1 MLSNNTRTRSTAMV
15 EDWLALIG
23 NMNSAVRNLRHAA
36 PES

>member
-1 MLSNNTRTRSTAMV
+1 MLSNSTRTMV